1 MMKFPLSFSETTGGY
16 TALLE
21 GHDDYYRQLLA
32 IAART
37 EPGVHP
43 LTPDF
48 GIMDP
53 TFKSIDRGQFLLQA
67 GRYVPEIQII
77 SIETEL
83 DIENGTN
90 IVNFSFK
97 QRG

>member
-1 MMKFPLSFSETTGGY
+1 MMKFPLSFTETTGGY
-16 TALLE
+16 TTLVE
-21 GHDDYYRQLLA
+21 GDDDYYRQLLA
-32 IAART
+32 IASRT
-37 EPGVHP
+37 EPAVHP
-43 LTPDF
+43 LSPDF

-53 TFKSIDRGQFLLQA
+53 TFKSIDRGQFLLHA

-90 IVNFSFK
+90 IINFSFTR
-97 QRG
+97 RG

>member
-1 MMKFPLSFSETTGGY
+1 MMKFPLSFTETTGGY
-16 TALLE
+16 TVLSS
-21 GHDDYYRQLLA
+21 GTDDYYRQILA
-32 IAART
+32 IASRT
-37 EPGVHP
+37 EPGTHP

-48 GIMDP
+48 GVMDP

-67 GRYVPEIQII
+67 GRYVPEIQIT

-90 IVNFSFK
+90 IVNFAFT

>member
-1 MMKFPLSFSETTGGY
+1 MMKFPLSFTETTGGY
-16 TALLE
+16 TTLVQ
-21 GHDDYYRQLLA
+21 GTDDYYRQLLA
-32 IAART
+32 VAART
-37 EPGVHP
+37 EPGGHP

-53 TFKSIDRGQFLLQA
+53 TFKSIDRGQFLTQA
-67 GRYVPEIQII
+67 ARYVPEIKIM

-90 IVNFSFK
+90 IVNFSFT